1 MKFIYRIIIWLSGLM
16 LVFMTL
22 WGVFFSR
29 AMEEEINDE
38 TDDMLEAYSA
48 DIIMKWLSGVN
59 IPSIDNGSNNT
70 YYIRK
75 VTPEYAASVPSITYE
90 NAMIYI
96 ASKDETEAAR
106 IRHHVFMDTDES
118 YYELTV
124 AVPTF
129 ERQDLI
135 NAILRWMVFLYFIL
149 LVACIVIT
157 VFVVN
162 YNFRPV
168 KALLKWINTY
178 TPGKKSPPVPCDTTI
193 TEFRTLARAT
203 QHAADRFERQY
214 ELQNQFIGNA
224 SHELQTPLAVCSGRI
239 EMLLDSENLTGSQ
252 AEELVKISR
261 TLQGMSKLNRT
272 LLLMTKIDNGQFIDK
287 VNVDI
292 CASVRESV
300 QTLMEIYGHKG
311 VDAEVRA
318 EGRLDVLM
326 NEQLSSILV
335 SNLLK
340 NAFMHSAPGTTVRV
354 SVEDGVLT
362 VSNAGEIPLDGE
374 RIFERFY
381 QGSAKKEGSTGL
393 GLALVKSI
401 CDRYSFRLSYAYS
414 EGRHRFTVDYISSRK
429 RQNYHKK

>member
-1 MKFIYRIIIWLSGLM
+1 M
-16 LVFMTL
+16 
-22 WGVFFSR
+22 
-29 AMEEEINDE
+29 
-38 TDDMLEAYSA
+38 
-48 DIIMKWLSGVN
+48 
-59 IPSIDNGSNNT
+59 
-70 YYIRK
+70 
-75 VTPEYAASVPSITYE
+75 
-90 NAMIYI
+90 
-96 ASKDETEAAR
+96 
-106 IRHHVFMDTDES
+106 RH
-118 YYELTV
+118 Y
-124 AVPTF
+124 
-129 ERQDLI
+129 
-135 NAILRWMVFLYFIL
+135 
-149 LVACIVIT
+149 
-157 VFVVN
+157 
-162 YNFRPV
+162 
-168 KALLKWINTY
+168 
-178 TPGKKSPPVPCDTTI
+178 
-193 TEFRTLARAT
+193 
-203 QHAADRFERQY
+203 
-214 ELQNQFIGNA
+214 QNQFIGNA

-300 QTLMEIYGHKG
+300 QMLMEIYGHKG

-362 VSNAGEIPLDGE
+362 VSNAGKIPLDGE

-393 GLALVKSI
+393 GLALVKAI
-401 CDRYSFRLSYAYS
+401 CDRYSFRLAYGYS
-414 EGRHRFTVDYISSRK
+414 DGCHRFTVDF
-429 RQNYHKK
+429 N